1 MIVFVVSQRGRPLAV
16 LAQARS
22 TKKDSVRLELNIFT
36 ALKPLLFTWETRHW
50 NTQQMRIFI
59 KAINTPFVL
68 CLTQN
73 WNLKTCQG
81 SWQVA
86 YCHNGRWGKTVNTVV
101 CEGTNQYWQV
111 NVYFSCVFFY
121 CLGTN
126 LSISFWDKTKLSHHS
141 SLCWIAALLW
151 QAHLSLKETTLIHL
165 HQRYSAEMAK

>member
-111 NVYFSCVFFY
+111 NVYFSCVFFIVLEQT
-121 CLGTN
+121 CPSHFGTRPN
-126 LSISFWDKTKLSHHS
+126 YLITQVCVGLLLCCGKLISPWNKKQPKSTCTRDM
-141 SLCWIAALLW
+141 C
-151 QAHLSLKETTLIHL
+151 
-165 HQRYSAEMAK
+165 RNG